1 MPTTNWRVVIPNRPD
16 LDRFKPKDGKIFS
29 RFKSDD
35 EESPSASK
43 KLKSDHH
50 NLIVVEDSPKPTS
63 SSFPKPIKKK
73 PKSKTIKS
81 KPKPKPLKNNNS
93 KDLSPD
99 PDSDS
104 DINDIKLSDYSE
116 PETKLR
122 EREPKKKLKRLNKY
136 KKAREKSNKSKALK
150 KQVHSKR
157 IVPDSDGEN
166 DPQITKEKTDSDSSD
181 SDSESDSDDDDSSSG
196 STGTGSFSETEFIVN
211 DLATDADRSRNQKQ
225 MEHLLPGAF
234 KRTKQDN
241 QTHFKLVCEY
251 LIHHA
256 ILPQIDWRKRRTE
269 YDESCKHL
277 ESHFQ
282 IYGAQTT
289 ESAGWTQKFRSE
301 LKSRPFIA
309 ELHNPQGGRGCGACH
324 NQTKY
329 SKKILKLSGKPYS
342 TYNLKPHNTS
352 SSDSDDDSDDDS
364 SSSKDEGKQHTFKL
378 DSKLIQV
385 SKNCTRVISGED
397 CAKRAM
403 EYHFFKHWMIY
414 LLKNLKARIKPII
427 ETRSLLK
434 TQYRH
439 KDPVPNADKLRMI
452 KQEIR
457 EIIHDVITNNS
468 SGPVCL
474 DSLDTLYFSYVNR
487 LSRAKKN
494 YAS

>member
-81 KPKPKPLKNNNS
+81 KPKPKPLKNNN
-93 KDLSPD
+93 K
-99 PDSDS
+99 
-104 DINDIKLSDYSE
+104 
-116 PETKLR
+116 
-122 EREPKKKLKRLNKY
+122 REPKKKLKRLNKY